1 MPNISS
7 IANPSRK
14 VALIT
19 GASYGVGAAIAK
31 ALVRDGLDVALTAT
45 RSQNLAAVLAEITAA
60 GGRAIPI
67 DLELRS
73 QKIIES
79 AVAKVI
85 GKFGRIDVL
94 VNNAGAFLRRK
105 AVDVTRE
112 EWDDMIATNLTG
124 SFFLTQQVGRH
135 LIARGAAGS
144 IITVSSTHGL
154 VGAIERS
161 TYGITKGALIQM
173 TRMLAIEWADHGIR
187 VNAVA
192 PGRLDTPSQSRGGT
206 DSDTGYME
214 AMLKRIPLHRLA
226 TAEEIAAVVVFLA
239 SASAASITG
248 QTIVVD
254 GGLTAA

>member
-1 MPNISS
+1 MPGILST
-7 IANPSRK
+7 ANPSRK
-14 VALIT
+14 VALVT

-31 ALVRDGLDVALTAT
+31 ALVRDGLDVALTTT
-45 RSQNLAAVLAEITAA
+45 RSQNLAAVISEIVAA

-67 DLELRS
+67 ELDLRS
-73 QKIIES
+73 KESIETA
-79 AVAKVI
+79 AVKVI
-85 GKFGRIDVL
+85 EEFGQIDLL
-94 VNNAGAFLRRK
+94 VNNAGTNLRRM
-105 AVDVTRE
+105 AVDVTRK
-112 EWDDMIATNLTG
+112 EWDDLIATNLTG

-144 IITVSSTHGL
+144 IINVSSAHGL
-154 VGAIERS
+154 VGAVERS

-192 PGRLDTPSQSRGGT
+192 PGRLDTPSPSRAGT
-206 DSDTGYME
+206 GSDSSYME

-226 TAEEIAAVVVFLA
+226 TAEEIAAVVGFLA
-239 SASAASITG
+239 GASAASITG